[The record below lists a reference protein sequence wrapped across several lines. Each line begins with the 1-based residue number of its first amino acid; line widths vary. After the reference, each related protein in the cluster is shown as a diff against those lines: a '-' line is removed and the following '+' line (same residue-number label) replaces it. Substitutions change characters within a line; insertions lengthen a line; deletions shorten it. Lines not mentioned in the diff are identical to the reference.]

1 MAYYKNYRN
10 YPTYQKKEKT
20 YKSYL
25 HLNYKEICDREKY
38 FLDRIKALHSLW
50 NEFIDYFAEHNDKVE
65 KATDYLI
72 EKIKK
77 HLKLKKFNKDIK
89 FALQRIKELEFLNS
103 AGVIALAKLII
114 LSRQL
119 DKEIQ
124 VIINSHI
131 PWQQLTLSPLT
142 KLWEKLTI
150 SAEN

>member
-1 MAYYKNYRN
+1 M
-10 YPTYQKKEKT
+10 
-20 YKSYL
+20 
-25 HLNYKEICDREKY
+25 I
-38 FLDRIKALHSLW
+38 
-50 NEFIDYFAEHNDKVE
+50 
-65 KATDYLI
+65 
-72 EKIKK
+72 IKK
-77 HLKLKKFNKDIK
+77 DTYIINTSELNLCKLSGSLRLSSQLAYNEPFTPIK
-89 FALQRIKELEFLNS
+89 YAIECATEKLTIDIKELEFLNS

-124 VIINSHI
+124 LIINSHI